1 MSDQYEGKE
10 EYRRYEVTETGASPR
25 AVPPIKGAIVHAN
38 SDEHNEDG
46 FTSEDSE
53 VTATMMDKRLRKL
66 LWLRKEI
73 EEKGIETTKFYGHQE
88 AAATIVSWGSTKGP
102 IREAMNLLASEGKI
116 VNFLQVLYLQPFPRA
131 RVEEI
136 LNRARKTVAVENN
149 STSQLSSLIR
159 DHLLRGVDHKILKY
173 DGRPFNP
180 TALSERIKK
189 VL

>member
-1 MSDQYEGKE
+1 
-10 EYRRYEVTETGASPR
+10 
-25 AVPPIKGAIVHAN
+25 
-38 SDEHNEDG
+38 
-46 FTSEDSE
+46 
-53 VTATMMDKRLRKL
+53 MMDKRLRKL
-66 LWLRKEI
+66 HWLRKEI

-116 VNFLQVLYLQPFPRA
+116 VNFLQVLYLQPFPKA

-180 TALSERIKK
+180 TALSERIKE